1 MQHKQEGLTSRM
13 KNSRNANEPD
23 FLEKRGVSK
32 EIREKGPPGGKVL
45 MPGGAGGR
53 SKKFHKKYN
62 FDNIRKKFD
71 ATGKLDLEDFNS
83 ADEIGMFLDWY
94 NLSIKQRAEK
104 EGERDITEI
113 SKFLARMIGRT
124 TISMGRKSK
133 K

>member
-1 MQHKQEGLTSRM
+1 MQQKQGRPISPKEQ
-13 KNSRNANEPD
+13 
-23 FLEKRGVSK
+23 KRK
-32 EIREKGPPGGKVL
+32 LIREQKERLPKGKL
-45 MPGGAGGR
+45 LLPGGAGGR
-53 SKKFHKKYN
+53 SKRFHKKYN

-83 ADEIGMFLDWY
+83 ADEIGLFLDWY
-94 NLSIKQRAEK
+94 NNSIKERVEK
-104 EGERDITEI
+104 EAGVEITEI